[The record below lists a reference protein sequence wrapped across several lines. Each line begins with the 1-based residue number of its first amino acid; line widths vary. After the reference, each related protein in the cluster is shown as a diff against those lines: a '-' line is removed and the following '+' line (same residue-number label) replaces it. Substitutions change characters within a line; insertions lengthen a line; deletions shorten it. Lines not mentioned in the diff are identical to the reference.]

1 MKPNTPLISLSVGQ
15 YMQKIAFITVM
26 VIADPQQIVFGQNP
40 TLPFILTNELPA
52 VKEIGK

>member
-1 MKPNTPLISLSVGQ
+1 MPLTSLSLGQ

-26 VIADPQQIVFGQNP
+26 VIADTQQLVFGQNP

-52 VKEIGK
+52 VKESGK

>member
-1 MKPNTPLISLSVGQ
+1 MKTSMPLISLSLGQ

-26 VIADPQQIVFGQNP
+26 VIADTQQLVFGQNP

-52 VKEIGK
+52 VKESGK